1 MTPRARSSGVSGPVG
16 GLVALLSVYAVVSCG
31 DSNSPGKSDNG
42 GAGGLGSGGSHGG
55 SAGGNATG
63 GNATGGHAT
72 GGNATGGNTAGGS
85 ATGGSATG
93 GDRGMGTGG
102 GPSDAA
108 PDVPQCPIISTACPN
123 GHATDSNGCTVCLPA
138 ANGGSAGRGEGGS
151 AGNTGA
157 VGSGGIDGGT
167 GSSIDGAGHGEAGGG
182 GGQGGAALD
191 AGRSTGGTIGT
202 STKADA
208 AAEGIRCG
216 TATCGVGQYCCNAL
230 CNTCASL
237 NEACAMG
244 CPGWGGL

>member
-1 MTPRARSSGVSGPVG
+1 MKPSARSSGVFGRVG

-31 DSNSPGKSDNG
+31 DSNSPGRSDNG
-42 GAGGLGSGGSHGG
+42 GAGGGLGSAGSHGG
-55 SAGGNATG
+55 SAGGSATGGKATG
-63 GNATGGHAT
+63 GNATGGI
-72 GGNATGGNTAGGS
+72 TAGG
-85 ATGGSATG
+85 GATG

-123 GHATDSNGCTVCLPA
+123 GPATDSNGCTVCLPA

-182 GGQGGAALD
+182 EGQGGAARD
-191 AGRSTGGTIGT
+191 ASHSTGGTIGT

-208 AAEGIRCG
+208 AGEGIPCG
-216 TATCGVGQYCCNAL
+216 TATCGSGEYCCNPP
-230 CNTCASL
+230 CNMCAPL
-237 NEACAMG
+237 NSMCAMG
-244 CPGWGGL
+244 CPTWGAL